1 MARFV
6 ALILFI
12 ALSSATYAAEV
23 FRWVDEKGEVHY
35 GDSVPERYKQKAKK
49 LDSAGPAVTSEQRKE
64 AEARLAR
71 EKAAVE
77 SMSKARESNS
87 SGSQPGAAAAPNS
100 KRAAGDAGCAEQ
112 MKKYQESLA
121 CFDAYR
127 NANGSIKAEASKNC
141 AQVQQPTGCL
151 TEPSPSDRQASPASS
166 SPK

>member
-49 LDSAGPAVTSEQRKE
+49 LDPAGPAVTSEQRKE

-87 SGSQPGAAAAPNS
+87 NGSQPGAPNS
-100 KRAAGDAGCAEQ
+100 KRAARDAGCAEQ

-127 NANGSIKAEASKNC
+127 NANGSIKAEAAKNC
-141 AQVQQPTGCL
+141 AQVQQPTGCSA
-151 TEPSPSDRQASPASS
+151 EPSPSDRQASPV
-166 SPK
+166 PK

>member
-6 ALILFI
+6 ALILVL
-12 ALSSATYAAEV
+12 ALSSAIYAAEV
-23 FRWVDEKGEVHY
+23 FRWVDENGEVHY

-49 LDSAGPAVTSEQRKE
+49 LDSAGPPVTSEQRKE

-87 SGSQPGAAAAPNS
+87 TGSKPGAPNS

-127 NANGSIKAEASKNC
+127 NANGSVKAEAAKNC
-141 AQVQQPTGCL
+141 AQVQQPTGCQ
-151 TEPSPSDRQASPASS
+151 TEPSPSDRQASPVSS
-166 SPK
+166 QPK